1 MYAVVAGADFL
12 DLRGKWSEL
21 LYLFPLALALAG
33 YSMLANWFRD
43 EGWFRPGLR
52 SHLVRSV
59 PMYLIAI
66 SLLWMLYPHGDT
78 LEDGALL
85 VILPCIVALAA
96 IASDIIACLRSLTI
110 DSSAA

>member
-96 IASDIIACLRSLTI
+96 IASDIIACLRSPTI